1 MEFNKIQF
9 PDTWNKYSLD
19 DVCSKITSGGTP
31 SRTKPEFYENGIIN
45 WVKTKELN
53 NYYIYDTE
61 EKITEEALKKSSAK
75 LLPTN
80 TILLAMYGATVG
92 ELGILSKEMACNQA
106 CCALITN
113 PKICDYRYL
122 FYLLGFHKEE
132 IINLATGAAQQNIS
146 AKIIRGLTFR
156 FPDIDQQKEIADILN
171 TLDKKI
177 ELNTQINQTLEQIAQ
192 TIFKSW
198 FIDFDPVHAK
208 ANALASGQTLEQA
221 TQAAMAVI
229 SGKNTQELHRLQTAN
244 PEQYQQLW
252 EIAEAFPSGFDEEG
266 VPWGWGQ
273 TTLSEVCSMKNGY
286 AFKSSDWTEEGIP
299 VIKIGSVKP
308 MIVEVDGNGFVDE
321 EHSVLHSEFLLTE
334 GDIVVGL
341 TGYVGEVGR
350 IPQGR
355 TAMLNQR
362 VAKFIPNKLNE
373 QQDYY
378 SFVYCLVRDKSFKAF
393 AETNA
398 KGSAQANISTKE
410 LLNYS
415 IILASSEIQMK
426 FESLIKPLLD
436 KILVNSG
443 NNENL
448 SKVRD
453 LLLPKLLSG
462 ELNGLPEKTI

>member
-31 SRTKPEFYENGIIN
+31 SRTKPEFYENGSIN

-122 FYLLGFHKEE
+122 FYLLAFHKEE

-146 AKIIRGLTFR
+146 AKIIRELTFR
-156 FPDIDQQKEIADILN
+156 FPDIDQQKEIVDVLN

-177 ELNTQINQTLEQIAQ
+177 QLNTQINQTLEQIAQ

-208 ANALASGQTLEQA
+208 ANALANGQTAEQA

-266 VPWGWGQ
+266 VPRGWEMTVVKSVCEKIQNGG
-273 TTLSEVCSMKNGY
+273 TPKRSNKEYWNNGNIPWLSSGEVCNNNILVSSKEFITQLGLENSSTKLIEANSTLVALYASPTAGKCSFC
-286 AFKSSDWTEEGIP
+286 AFKATTNQAVCALVPKEIYKYFNFYYLQTKEE
-299 VIKIGSVKP
+299 
-308 MIVEVDGNGFVDE
+308 
-321 EHSVLHSEFLLTE
+321 
-334 GDIVVGL
+334 
-341 TGYVGEVGR
+341 
-350 IPQGR
+350 
-355 TAMLNQR
+355 
-362 VAKFIPNKLNE
+362 
-373 QQDYY
+373 YY
-378 SFVYCLVRDKSFKAF
+378 SNQAV
-393 AETNA
+393 
-398 KGSAQANISTKE
+398 GSAQQNISKGIVENTPIFKPDNMILSYFNLIVGGLMNKQISNLKE
-410 LLNYS
+410 NDHLKS
-415 IILASSEIQMK
+415 I
-426 FESLIKPLLD
+426 
-436 KILVNSG
+436 
-443 NNENL
+443 
-448 SKVRD
+448 RD
-453 LLLPKLLSG
+453 ELLPKLLSG
-462 ELNGLPEKTI
+462 EILNGN